1 MLSIKKAMFGLV
13 LACFTWASSATD
25 LKNYFS
31 ESVFRC
37 MYQNPISRSVVITEY
52 REDGSYSGTQQIQAS
67 KLGEPKMEAMVEFNG
82 SWHVSYD
89 SLHTQV
95 EHYEMRPTNPLG
107 EKLVA
112 VMHDSAKAID
122 PISSIR
128 VKVESRDQYIEASR
142 DSKARCYRVYQ

>member
-1 MLSIKKAMFGLV
+1 
-13 LACFTWASSATD
+13 
-25 LKNYFS
+25 
-31 ESVFRC
+31 
-37 MYQNPISRSVVITEY
+37 
-52 REDGSYSGTQQIQAS
+52 
-67 KLGEPKMEAMVEFNG
+67 MEAMVEFNG

-89 SLHTQV
+89 SLHTLV

-122 PISSIR
+122 PISSIK
-128 VKVESRDQYIEASR
+128 VKVESRDQYIEASS